1 LNTNTS
7 NNSRLGNWFARN
19 LDGLVLL
26 LILLVVGGFA
36 GAASFTHV
44 HDWTIDNSPQG
55 TGDWFGWA
63 NAVISELVPVASLL
77 VMRRRRRLGQGIA
90 YPACLLVVALG
101 LSVTAQLA
109 VAKPGLTGGVVSVI
123 PALAFA
129 ALAKLV
135 IGKAPKARRET
146 VDPYTVP
153 ASPVTVDATSTG
165 ELVVAQANPVSNGS
179 RDAAGLIG
187 TVTR

>member
-7 NNSRLGNWFARN
+7 RGQHLRTWIAGN

-26 LILLVVGGFA
+26 AILLAVGGFA

-44 HDWTIDNSPQG
+44 HDWTMDNSPDN

-77 VMRRRRRLGQGIA
+77 VIRRRRRRGQSIV
-90 YPACLLVVALG
+90 YPAFLLVVALT
-101 LSVTAQLA
+101 LSITAQLA
-109 VAKPGLTGGVVSVI
+109 VAKPGFWGGLVSVI

-129 ALAKLV
+129 ALAKLI
-135 IGKAPKARRET
+135 IGKPAKDNEASAEPVPTQET
-146 VDPYTVP
+146 VW
-153 ASPVTVDATSTG
+153 G
-165 ELVVAQANPVSNGS
+165 ELVPAQPVPSPNGQ
-179 RDAAGLIG
+179 RDTAGLIG

>member
-1 LNTNTS
+1 VSTNISRWSGLADWTS
-7 NNSRLGNWFARN
+7 RN

-44 HDWTIDNSPQG
+44 HDWTMDNSPEA

-77 VMRRRRRLGQGIA
+77 VMRRRRRRGQSIA
-90 YPACLLVVALG
+90 YPVFLLVVALA

-109 VAKPGLTGGVVSVI
+109 VAKPGFWGGVVSVI

-129 ALAKLV
+129 ALAKLI
-135 IGKAPKARRET
+135 IGKPTDEHAEP
-146 VDPYTVP
+146 VP
-153 ASPVTVDATSTG
+153 PGNPATLTDVVMLG
-165 ELVVAQANPVSNGS
+165 ELVPAQDVSSSNGQ
-179 RDAAGLIG
+179 RDTAGLIG

>member
-1 LNTNTS
+1 MKGQHLRAWLAS
-7 NNSRLGNWFARN
+7 N

-26 LILLVVGGFA
+26 AILLVVGGFA

-44 HDWTIDNSPQG
+44 HDWTMDNSPEA

-77 VMRRRRRLGQGIA
+77 VIRRRRRRGQSIV
-90 YPACLLVVALG
+90 YPAFLLVVALA
-101 LSVTAQLA
+101 LSITAQLA
-109 VAKPGLTGGVVSVI
+109 VAKPGFWGGVVSVI

-129 ALAKLV
+129 ALAKLI
-135 IGKAPKARRET
+135 IGKPDHAPQATAE
-146 VDPYTVP
+146 
-153 ASPVTVDATSTG
+153 PVLPQEAVWG
-165 ELVVAQANPVSNGS
+165 ELVPTQQVPSPNGY
-179 RDAAGLIG
+179 RDTAGLIG